1 MNAPD
6 KTQAQTRRAVQILLT
21 LAGHEVRGL
30 RTSEVSKSINVI
42 ASTTTRDLQVLMDE
56 GVVERVPGQPDGW
69 RLGPKLVQIGLA
81 HINGMARIEHQI
93 GEVKQRFS
101 REP

>member
-1 MNAPD
+1 MSTPD
-6 KTQAQTRRAVQILLT
+6 KSQAQTRRAVQILLT

-30 RTSEVSKSINVI
+30 RTSEVAKAIHCI

-56 GVVERVPGQPDGW
+56 GVVERVPGQLDGW
-69 RLGPKLVQIGLA
+69 RLGPKIVQISFA
-81 HINGMARIEHQI
+81 HTKGMARIQHQTD
-93 GEVKQRFS
+93 EVTQRFS